1 MLSVSLPNTPTF
13 KKIGKNKTR
22 FVIEGCYPGYGITI
36 GNALRRILLSSLG
49 GSAITEIKIKGV
61 THEFTTIK
69 NVKEDVVQ
77 LMLNLKKVRFKIH
90 SGEEETVKLKV
101 KGQKSASA
109 KDIKLSSNI
118 EIANPEQYIA
128 TLTSSKAELEIDIK
142 VEKGI
147 GYVPVEQQKKEEKD
161 LGVIS
166 IDAIFNPIKRVNFNV
181 GNMRVGKRTDYDR
194 ITLEIETDGT
204 TTPEEAYSEAV
215 EVLMS
220 QFNAIMDIKEELEKE
235 NQEEEPEKKIEQ
247 KENSTEISNL
257 ELSTR
262 IHNVLESND
271 VKTIEELSS
280 MTENDLRDLSGMGK
294 KRMEEIINAM
304 KRLGFSLKQ

>member
-1 MLSVSLPNTPTF
+1 
-13 KKIGKNKTR
+13 
-22 FVIEGCYPGYGITI
+22 
-36 GNALRRILLSSLG
+36 
-49 GSAITEIKIKGV
+49 
-61 THEFTTIK
+61 
-69 NVKEDVVQ
+69 
-77 LMLNLKKVRFKIH
+77 
-90 SGEEETVKLKV
+90 
-101 KGQKSASA
+101 
-109 KDIKLSSNI
+109 
-118 EIANPEQYIA
+118 
-128 TLTSSKAELEIDIK
+128 
-142 VEKGI
+142 
-147 GYVPVEQQKKEEKD
+147 
-161 LGVIS
+161 
-166 IDAIFNPIKRVNFNV
+166 
-181 GNMRVGKRTDYDR
+181 VGKRTDYDR

-294 KRMEEIINAM
+294 KGMEEIINAM